1 MPKRQARLLPK
12 IWLMTDER
20 LGESLLPA
28 IASLPKQSGIIF
40 RHYTLDPQARKKLF
54 RMVSAAARRHNH
66 MLIVGGAQIGAPV
79 WLVAG
84 RHGRTR
90 TAITVPVHSLREG
103 IAAQRAG
110 AALLFVS
117 PVFPTRSHPGVPA
130 LGRTR
135 FGLLTRH
142 LSVPVIALGGMTKK
156 HARSLK
162 AMNIYGW
169 AAISAFA
176 DKT

>member
-1 MPKRQARLLPK
+1 MPKLQARLLPR

-20 LGESLLPA
+20 LGEMLLPA
-28 IASLPKQSGIIF
+28 IASLPKHSGIIF
-40 RHYTLDPQARKKLF
+40 RHYTLDQAARRKLF
-54 RMVSAAARRHNH
+54 RIVSAAARRHNH
-66 MLIVGGAQIGAPV
+66 MLVVGEPQIAAPV
-79 WLVAG
+79 WLVSG

-90 TAITVPVHSLREG
+90 TAVTSPVHSLREG

-117 PVFPTRSHPGVPA
+117 PVFPTRSHPGAPA
-130 LGRTR
+130 LGRAR
-135 FGLLTRH
+135 FGLLTRQ
-142 LSVPVIALGGMTKK
+142 LSVPVIALGGMTERQ
-156 HARSLK
+156 ARTLRG
-162 AMNIYGW
+162 MNIYGW